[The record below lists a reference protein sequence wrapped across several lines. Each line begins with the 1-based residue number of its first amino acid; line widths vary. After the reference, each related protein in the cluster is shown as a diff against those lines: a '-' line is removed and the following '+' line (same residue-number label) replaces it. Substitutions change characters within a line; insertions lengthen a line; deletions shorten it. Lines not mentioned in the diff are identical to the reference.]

1 MRGLPE
7 PSSMPLGSPSM
18 DFVEQFQGKQALTK
32 HVKKQIQCRMTN
44 FGLEIITHSFL

>member
-18 DFVEQFQGKQALTK
+18 DFVEQFQGKQALAK